1 MASVG
6 MDSAIVLLRQPS
18 MFQKGANIA
27 EFIAYT
33 SKIIEKE
40 EKKIILGIMAF
51 YLVLDE
57 YYKKR

>member
-33 SKIIEKE
+33 SRIIEKKR
-40 EKKIILGIMAF
+40 KKLFLGLWRF
-51 YLVLDE
+51 T
-57 YYKKR
+57 